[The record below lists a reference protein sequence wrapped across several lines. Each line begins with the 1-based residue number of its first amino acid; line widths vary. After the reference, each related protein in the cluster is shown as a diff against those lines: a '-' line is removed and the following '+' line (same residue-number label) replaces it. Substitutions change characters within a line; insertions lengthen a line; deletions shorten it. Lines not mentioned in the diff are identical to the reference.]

1 MMAALLWKEL
11 RGLKAFIALIAGV
24 ELIGFIYNLATEI
37 PDAKALDLDKLTVG
51 GPIIVLL
58 FFSLLLGSG
67 LLLREVSDGTLH
79 FLDGLPVSRSRIF
92 FAKLAAGFLVLCMVP
107 VLDLFPDAFFGFLSR
122 TSVDPPYPWPFLAR
136 FLLLSAFAA
145 LSLLCTVSALAMLGR
160 WFALVAGLTFL
171 AVLSLL
177 IRGVD
182 WVEYL
187 KPTALVPKQAG
198 AQILIPWRH
207 VAAQGGVAL
216 VALAI
221 AWLRFQNIGARSRD
235 AMDSAGPL
243 MRFVLVLSRIAVP
256 VVWIA
261 VIVLMIRFSGPEPEE
276 SANPGGETAFV
287 SDKTS
292 HYEFLYRGSQRKEI
306 KPLLAYAD
314 WTFTMVA
321 DFFGVPARSER
332 IVADLDSPIPSHTAG
347 VTNWTKIRVRVSPGE
362 TEPAFRRVLGHETAH
377 VIMQEIG
384 GQPFVHEGNST
395 RFFNEG
401 MATAVE
407 SRHFDPD
414 LGASLHRFGA
424 AAVSRGPV
432 PFSSLCDDDEL
443 GKTRDP
449 AIAYPLGCAFSE
461 ALIRVCGDHAPARV
475 LEEFKRARF
484 NGSAKG
490 ETLWREIFQGCGYS
504 LDAVTA
510 AYDAELSRWQTE
522 HADFIARLPAI
533 SSSVST

>member
-1 MMAALLWKEL
+1 MAALLWKEL

-187 KPTALVPKQAG
+187 KPTALVPKLAG
-198 AQILIPWRH
+198 TQILIPWRH

-235 AMDSAGPL
+235 AMDGASPL
-243 MRFVLVLSRIAVP
+243 MRFVLVLMP
-256 VVWIA
+256 DCC
-261 VIVLMIRFSGPEPEE
+261 SGRLDRGHRAHDSDFPGPNRK
-276 SANPGGETAFV
+276 NPPIPAEKPHLSVTRRV
-287 SDKTS
+287 D
-292 HYEFLYRGSQRKEI
+292 YEFLFRESQRKEI
-306 KPLLAYAD
+306 KPLLADAD
-314 WTFTMVA
+314 WTYT
-321 DFFGVPARSER
+321 
-332 IVADLDSPIPSHTAG
+332 IVAKFLWRAG
-347 VTNWTKIRVRVSPGE
+347 TERPHRGRSRQPDPFAHRGSTNWTKIRVRVSPGE

-384 GQPFVHEGNST
+384 GQPF
-395 RFFNEG
+395 
-401 MATAVE
+401 
-407 SRHFDPD
+407 
-414 LGASLHRFGA
+414 
-424 AAVSRGPV
+424 
-432 PFSSLCDDDEL
+432 
-443 GKTRDP
+443 
-449 AIAYPLGCAFSE
+449 
-461 ALIRVCGDHAPARV
+461 
-475 LEEFKRARF
+475 RAR
-484 NGSAKG
+484 S
-490 ETLWREIFQGCGYS
+490 
-504 LDAVTA
+504 
-510 AYDAELSRWQTE
+510 
-522 HADFIARLPAI
+522 
-533 SSSVST
+533 